1 VEEAVMAGNDTDD
14 TIPIGDELLAERRGG
29 PGSRMPDDMH
39 PVARAV
45 IHGIDTMS
53 EWVGRIVALLVVP
66 IMFAMVYEV
75 IARKFFVAPTLWA
88 FDISRMLYGMSFM
101 LGAAYALMHGLHIRA
116 DFLYRNFEVKTQGRV
131 DLLLYIVLFMP
142 AMIFL
147 LIAGYEFALKS
158 VIQGERAGDSTW
170 APVVWPVKVS
180 LAVGVALLLVQG
192 VSEILKS
199 WYAATRGRWPS

>member
-1 VEEAVMAGNDTDD
+1 MAGNEPDD
-14 TIPIGDELLAERRGG
+14 TVPIGDELLAERRAG
-29 PGSRMPDDMH
+29 PGKRMPDDMH
-39 PVARAV
+39 PVARAT
-45 IHGIDTMS
+45 IHTIDTIS
-53 EWVGRIVALLVVP
+53 EWVGRVVALLVVP
-66 IMFAMVYEV
+66 IILAMVYEV
-75 IARKFFVAPTLWA
+75 IARKFFIAPTLWA

-116 DFLYRNFEVKTQGRV
+116 DFLYRNFEVRTQGRV
-131 DLLLYIVLFMP
+131 DLVLYIVLFMP

-158 VIQGERAGDSTW
+158 VLQGERAGDSTW
-170 APVVWPVKVS
+170 APVVWPVKVA

>member
-1 VEEAVMAGNDTDD
+1 
-14 TIPIGDELLAERRGG
+14 
-29 PGSRMPDDMH
+29 
-39 PVARAV
+39 
-45 IHGIDTMS
+45 
-53 EWVGRIVALLVVP
+53 
-66 IMFAMVYEV
+66 
-75 IARKFFVAPTLWA
+75 
-88 FDISRMLYGMSFM
+88 
-101 LGAAYALMHGLHIRA
+101 
-116 DFLYRNFEVKTQGRV
+116 
-131 DLLLYIVLFMP
+131 MP

-158 VIQGERAGDSTW
+158 VMQGERAGDSTW